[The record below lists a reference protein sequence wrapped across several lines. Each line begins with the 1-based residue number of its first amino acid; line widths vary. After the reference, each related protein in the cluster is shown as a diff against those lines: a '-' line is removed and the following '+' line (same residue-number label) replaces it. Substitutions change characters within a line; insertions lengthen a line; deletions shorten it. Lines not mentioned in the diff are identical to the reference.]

1 MVTYLDRGAPE
12 SVDRPSRHYWSP
24 PTTVVTSALTPGNN
38 ETRREPRISLSN
50 PFRIRVAPQ
59 WTGSSGRNMISQF
72 LADAEKESKQ
82 FQIEI
87 NKLKASMIVLENKQE
102 KLKHVMGRYRSLLSS
117 IHSMPTEL
125 LARIFTFCCSENHLY
140 LYGKVEPLK
149 LGMVCSR
156 WRDIAFSTS
165 ILWSNITIDLSP
177 WGKMPRL
184 LESAIRQFME
194 RSDKSL
200 LRLNLDLSDVW
211 EPEWAFPALRNLCQ
225 HSERWKGLHLA
236 SVEGRLASLKHLHI
250 RGNALDDDNYYPELP
265 NLFSLCP
272 SLSSLSL
279 HGYWRPITSS
289 HNMPRAQITSLKLDC
304 FIHDDALEYLVS
316 FPNLQTLHLRCT
328 GHDPEPYAA
337 SAGDKDICDFI
348 ALQSAVIEV
357 EDDKQASFLFR
368 YCTVPQLTSVHL
380 IGFASYWNGESTS
393 ARYRTSYPDQV
404 ALSLNSEA
412 IGLLKLLPTL
422 TTLRIEEL
430 ERKPNNRIITT
441 SFLDTL
447 HVNQHSNS
455 TTFLPRLTSLFL
467 RIHAVSL
474 DSSALVKAMTS
485 RWAPD
490 PVFATDMGI
499 DRIRSIGIELMWQMS
514 PWKRSPPDTPRKVF
528 EPLRCLGDAG
538 AKVWIV
544 DVVAK
549 E

>member
-1 MVTYLDRGAPE
+1 MDRLF
-12 SVDRPSRHYWSP
+12 R
-24 PTTVVTSALTPGNN
+24 
-38 ETRREPRISLSN
+38 N
-50 PFRIRVAPQ
+50 PI
-59 WTGSSGRNMISQF
+59 GSSGRNMISQF

-102 KLKHVMGRYRSLLSS
+102 KLKHVMGRYRSLLLLSP

-165 ILWSNITIDLSP
+165 ILWSNITIDLSA

-236 SVEGRLASLKHLHI
+236 VNETSLDRRVFQSVEGRLASLKHLHI

-304 FIHDDALEYLVS
+304 FIHGDALEYLVS

-328 GHDPEPYAA
+328 GHDLEPYAA
-337 SAGDKDICDFI
+337 SAGDKDICDLI

-380 IGFASYWNGESTS
+380 IGLASYLEWGVDQ
-393 ARYRTSYPDQV
+393 RTIPNFISRSGCTITELVLVRLPILD
-404 ALSLNSEA
+404 SED